1 MRRTGYLIDNAQHET
16 RRAMRLVVTLDS
28 DLSERRFA
36 VQKTVRRN
44 ELYSDIVLPHR
55 LRSVEKD
62 TLSRSKNQIN
72 FCFT

>member
-1 MRRTGYLIDNAQHET
+1 MI
-16 RRAMRLVVTLDS
+16 LDS